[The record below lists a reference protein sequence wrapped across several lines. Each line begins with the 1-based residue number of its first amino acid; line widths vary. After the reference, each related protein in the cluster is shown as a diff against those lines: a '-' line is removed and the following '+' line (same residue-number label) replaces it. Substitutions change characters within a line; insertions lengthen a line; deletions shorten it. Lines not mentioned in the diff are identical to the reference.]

1 MSYVDSVLQPGEVVR
16 HRSRLHWIV
25 YWRGLWLCGVALI
38 VYLVFRDWSGFRFA
52 ADVASLLCLAAG
64 LFYLAQAWFE
74 QWTTEIA
81 VTNRR
86 VIYKEGF
93 IRRRT
98 IEVHMDKVASVD
110 VDQSIFGRILDYGDV
125 FVHSTGVE
133 FEPLETIAAPLE
145 LRNHITAV

>member
-1 MSYVDSVLQPGEVVR
+1 MSYVDKVLQPGEVVR
-16 HRSRLHWIV
+16 HRAQLHWIV
-25 YWRGLWLCGVALI
+25 YWRGIWLCGVALI
-38 VYLVFRDWSGFRFA
+38 VYLVFRDWPGFRFA
-52 ADVASLLCLAAG
+52 ADVAALLCLAAG
-64 LFYLAQAWFE
+64 VFYLAQAWFE

-81 VTNRR
+81 VTDRR

-110 VDQSIFGRILDYGDV
+110 VDQSILGRILDYGDV
-125 FVHSTGVE
+125 LVHSTGVE
-133 FEPLETIAAPLE
+133 FEPLPQIAAPLE